1 MMRQR
6 RRNMD
11 QDRNKVTVTDDIADL
26 PHDPLEEDPLYS
38 SERALMK
45 RVYSES
51 QRALINKNRTTFRT
65 ALKDSNSYA
74 RMINSRR

>member
-11 QDRNKVTVTDDIADL
+11 QDRNIVPVTDDIADI
-26 PHDPLEEDPLYS
+26 PHDQKEESPLFNP
-38 SERALMK
+38 ERALMK

-65 ALKDSNSYA
+65 ALKDVNCGVGK
-74 RMINSRR
+74 INS